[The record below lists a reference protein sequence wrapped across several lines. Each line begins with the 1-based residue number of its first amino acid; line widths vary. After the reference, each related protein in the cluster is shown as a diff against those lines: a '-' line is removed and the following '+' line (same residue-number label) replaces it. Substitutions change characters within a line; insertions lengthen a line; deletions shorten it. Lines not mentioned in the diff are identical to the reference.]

1 MQKEHLKQAETPGRS
16 DLSTI
21 IRSIGQ
27 AKDLE
32 DLLPLVDRLS
42 RKTADIIGERDLSE
56 VDIQQIALPL
66 TKMRFLLTTI
76 ASRVHRAGEA
86 DRHDAGVVGMIERC
100 RDIEGRLKELRN
112 DIARADRSRT
122 P

>member
-1 MQKEHLKQAETPGRS
+1 MMREK
-16 DLSTI
+16 
-21 IRSIGQ
+21 
-27 AKDLE
+27 
-32 DLLPLVDRLS
+32 
-42 RKTADIIGERDLSE
+42 DLSE
-56 VDIQQIALPL
+56 EDIQQIALPL

-86 DRHDAGVVGMIERC
+86 DRHDAGVVDLIERC

-112 DIARADRSRT
+112 DIARANRPHT

>member
-1 MQKEHLKQAETPGRS
+1 MRKEHLKQTETPGRI
-16 DLSTI
+16 DMRNI

-42 RKTADIIGERDLSE
+42 RKTSDIMSEKDLSE
-56 VDIQQIALPL
+56 GDIWQIALPL

-76 ASRVHRAGEA
+76 ASRVHRAGDA
-86 DRHDAGVVGMIERC
+86 DRHDAGVVDLIDRC

-112 DIARADRSRT
+112 DLARADRSRT